1 MRARI
6 REVIVT
12 LVEGELTE
20 TLAAL
25 PSPRTEGRRGDRHGS
40 EPRTITTGL
49 GAATVELPRGR
60 LRQDGR
66 WGEGQRPRLPRDER
80 RARAVDEAGLGA
92 SRTGATQRRIT
103 GALAPLLRGAP
114 LSKRALS
121 RLVGRMKSLVEPWRQ
136 RPLTA
141 ARCVALDLDA
151 VARRVRLAQQGVTAS
166 VWVAL
171 GVRADGQQGGL
182 DLERLT
188 SEATPAWQGLLEG
201 LAARGLRQPR
211 LCVIDGHPGLRAAVE
226 ATWPGVAGP
235 RSPVH
240 TLPGTRLAGVERHA
254 PTQAVEEIRTDS
266 HAIVSAE
273 TLHAA
278 RHASRALLSQWR
290 ARAPKVAASLEE
302 AGEDLLTCS
311 RFPRSQG
318 KSRRTTHAMERFHG
332 EFRRRVKTQG
342 AWPTAQAAARRL
354 FGLILS
360 GQIRRRRIDGWRD
373 LAAVE
378 EAPQAA

>member
-20 TLAAL
+20 PLAAL

-40 EPRTITTGL
+40 EPRTITTGV
-49 GAATVELPRGR
+49 GAATVERPRGR
-60 LRQDGR
+60 RRQDGR

-92 SRTGATQRRIT
+92 SRTGATQRRIK

-121 RLVGRMKSLVEPWRQ
+121 RLVGRVKSLVEPWRQ

-166 VWVAL
+166 VLVAL
-171 GVRADGQQGGL
+171 GIRADGQQGGL

-201 LAARGLRQPR
+201 LSARGLRRPR
-211 LCVIDGHPGLRAAVE
+211 RCVIDGHPGLRAAGE

-235 RSPVH
+235 RGPVH
-240 TLPGTRLAGVERHA
+240 KLRNLERHA
-254 PTQAVEEIRTDS
+254 PTQAVEEIRTDD

-318 KSRRTTHAMERFHG
+318 TSRRTTHAMERFHG

-342 AWPTAQAAARRL
+342 AWPTAQAAELLL

-360 GQIRRRRIDGWRD
+360 GQIRMRRIDGWRD
-373 LAAVE
+373 LVPDAAE